1 MKAKVC
7 FIGLGVMGF
16 PMAGHLADAGYEVTV
31 FNRTTEKSQLW
42 LKKYSGKAATT
53 PAEAA
58 KDCDFVMLCVGND
71 NDVLSVVKGE
81 SGVLNGMKAG
91 ATLIDHTTASAK
103 LAQQLEKNCQ
113 EKNIDFLDAPVSG
126 GQLGSEKGI
135 LTIMVGGESA
145 TFAKAKSLLNCYSQK
160 AELIGPAGH
169 GQLAK
174 MVNQICIAGLLQGLS
189 EAIYFG
195 EKSGINMKKVMAT
208 IGKGAAGSWQ
218 MENRAETM
226 IEGKFDFGFA
236 LKWMRKDLA
245 FCLDEA
251 EEKNIALPI
260 TQLVDKYYALLEKD
274 GKDRWDT
281 SALIENLR
289 QNKI

>member
-81 SGVLNGMKAG
+81 TGVLNGMKAG

-145 TFAKAKSLLNCYSQK
+145 TFAKAKSLKNFAANQLHYSQK
-160 AELIGPAGH
+160 R
-169 GQLAK
+169 Q
-174 MVNQICIAGLLQGLS
+174 N
-189 EAIYFG
+189 FG
-195 EKSGINMKKVMAT
+195 E
-208 IGKGAAGSWQ
+208 
-218 MENRAETM
+218 
-226 IEGKFDFGFA
+226 DF
-236 LKWMRKDLA
+236 L
-245 FCLDEA
+245 
-251 EEKNIALPI
+251 
-260 TQLVDKYYALLEKD
+260 
-274 GKDRWDT
+274 
-281 SALIENLR
+281 
-289 QNKI
+289 

>member
-1 MKAKVC
+1 
-7 FIGLGVMGF
+7 
-16 PMAGHLADAGYEVTV
+16 MAGHLADAGYEVTV
-31 FNRTTEKSQLW
+31 FNRTAEKSQLW
-42 LKKYSGKAATT
+42 LKKHSGEAKDT
-53 PAEAA
+53 PAIAA
-58 KDCDFVMLCVGND
+58 KDADFVMLCVGND
-71 NDVLSVVKGE
+71 DDVLSVVGGE
-81 SGVLNGMKAG
+81 TGVLNAMKEG
-91 ATLIDHTTASAK
+91 SLLIDHTTASAK

-126 GQLGSEKGI
+126 GQLGAEKGI
-135 LTIMVGGESA
+135 LTIMVGGNETA
-145 TFAKAKSLLNCYSQK
+145 FNKAKPCFQCYSQK

-195 EKSGINMKKVMAT
+195 EKSGINIKKIMST
-208 IGKGAAGSWQ
+208 INKGAASSWQ
-218 MENRAETM
+218 MENRADTM

-245 FCLDEA
+245 ICLNEA
-251 EEKNIALPI
+251 QEKNIALPV
-260 TQLVDKYYALLEKD
+260 TSLVDKYYALLEED
-274 GKDRWDT
+274 GKQKWDT

-289 QNKI
+289 QKRITS